1 VKIFPSSLNLDLLML
16 MLMLFLLLF
25 PFFVVS
31 MFPIMICD
39 EEYREGGGA

>member
-16 MLMLFLLLF
+16 MLFLLMF

>member
-1 VKIFPSSLNLDLLML
+1 VKIFPSSLNFDLLML
-16 MLMLFLLLF
+16 MLFLLF

>member
-1 VKIFPSSLNLDLLML
+1 VKIFPSSLNLDLL

>member
-1 VKIFPSSLNLDLLML
+1 VKIFPSSLNFDLLML
-16 MLMLFLLLF
+16 MLFLLLLF

>member
-1 VKIFPSSLNLDLLML
+1 VKIFPSSLNFDLL

>member
-1 VKIFPSSLNLDLLML
+1 VKIFPSSLNFDLLML
-16 MLMLFLLLF
+16 MLLF